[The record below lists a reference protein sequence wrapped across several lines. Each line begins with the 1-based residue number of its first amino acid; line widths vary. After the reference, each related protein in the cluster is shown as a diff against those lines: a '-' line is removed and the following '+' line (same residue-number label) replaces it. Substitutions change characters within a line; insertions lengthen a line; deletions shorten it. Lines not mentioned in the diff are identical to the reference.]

1 MIRVVLVILRASVII
16 TITIFIA
23 ALKYDPWNVVLCLFD
38 LARIGHDQFKLAAPR
53 LVKAEKE
60 IGICAQ

>member
-1 MIRVVLVILRASVII
+1 MPLI
-16 TITIFIA
+16 T

-38 LARIGHDQFKLAAPR
+38 LARIGQDQFKLAAPR

-60 IGICAQ
+60 IGAFFHFFFVKSINYCYFTGKD